1 MGTRVGLLMVGHVP
15 DASRHVAGDYPELFG
30 TLLRGHGIELVAYNL
45 DQGSFPENVEECDA
59 WLCSPSADS
68 TFDALP
74 WRADAESLLREIAAR
89 ERPFVG
95 ICFGHQ
101 LMAQALGAEVAR
113 SELGWQI
120 GVHDYEMV
128 HPVPSVPDRLVTPLA
143 LIASH
148 RDQVQSVPG
157 DATLMARTESCPVAG
172 LAIGE
177 RAWTLQP
184 HPEFTAAL
192 ADDILAAREAKIGSQ
207 VVRGARASLHRR
219 TDSGV
224 IAGWMAAT
232 LTSR

>member
-15 DASRHVAGDYPELFG
+15 DASRHIAGDYPELFA
-30 TLLRGHGIELVAYNL
+30 TLLRGHAVELVPYQI
-45 DQGSFPENVEECDA
+45 DEGSFPESVDECDA

-74 WRADAESLLREIAAR
+74 WRADAEALLREIVAR

-101 LMAQALGAEVAR
+101 LMAQALGAEVSR
-113 SELGWQI
+113 SDLGWQL
-120 GVHDYEMV
+120 GVQDYDV
-128 HPVPSVPDRLVTPLA
+128 LRRVPSVPDRLVTPLA

-148 RDQVQSVPG
+148 RDQVQSVPDG
-157 DATLMARTESCPVAG
+157 AALMARTEGCPIAG

-192 ADDILAAREAKIGSQ
+192 AGDILAGRGARLGNE
-207 VVRGARASLHRR
+207 VVRDARASLDRP
-219 TDSGV
+219 TDSSV
-224 IAGWMAAT
+224 VAGWMAAT